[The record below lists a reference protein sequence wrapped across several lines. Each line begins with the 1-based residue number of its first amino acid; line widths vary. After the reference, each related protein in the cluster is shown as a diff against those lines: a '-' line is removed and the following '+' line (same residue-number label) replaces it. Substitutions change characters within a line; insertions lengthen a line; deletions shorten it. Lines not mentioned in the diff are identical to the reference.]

1 MIKLLKKNKEATMI
15 QYSQLKTLTT
25 LADEGSFSLAAKVLN
40 ITQPAVSLQIKAIEQ
55 NTGLKIFERIGG
67 TIVLTEDGQV
77 IYDHAMIILEQY
89 QNLND
94 FIETSKNMKSRSLK
108 MIVSTVPGDYILPA
122 YLSEFKKMYPDII
135 TKVQIEDSQK
145 VIHQVLNGAYD
156 FGIIGHKASHR
167 DIDSKFLWQEHL
179 KLIKGAH
186 TPFKYNSLKQT
197 LTLPLVLRERGS
209 GTREAITDFF
219 KDQGINLQESN
230 TMITLGSTQSI
241 INAVSEGLGISW
253 VSEHAIQDAL
263 KLNKIETADAPYDIE
278 RNFYLITRKKKK
290 ISPLSEN
297 FIQFI
302 EAIALK

>member
-1 MIKLLKKNKEATMI
+1 MI
-15 QYSQLKTLTT
+15 QYSQLKALTT

-55 NTGLKIFERIGG
+55 NTGLKIFKRVGG
-67 TIVLTEDGQV
+67 SVVLTEDGQG
-77 IYDHAMIILEQY
+77 IYDHAMIILMQY

-94 FIETSKNMKSRSLK
+94 FIATSKNIKSRSLK

-122 YLSEFKKMYPDII
+122 YLSEFKKIYPDIM
-135 TKVQIEDSQK
+135 TRVQIEDSQK
-145 VIHQVLNGAYD
+145 VIQQVLNGAYD

-167 DIDSKFLWQEHL
+167 EIDSKLLWQEPL
-179 KLIKGAH
+179 KLIKGVH
-186 TPFKYNSLKQT
+186 TTFEYKSLKQT

-209 GTREAITDFF
+209 GTREVIIQFF
-219 KDQGINLQESN
+219 KELGINLQESSA
-230 TMITLGSTQSI
+230 MITLGSTQSI

-263 KLNKIETADAPYDIE
+263 KLNKIEQADAPYDIE
-278 RNFYLITRKKKK
+278 RNFYLITRKKRAMN
-290 ISPLSEN
+290 PLSEH

-302 EAIALK
+302 EAVDLKSNLTSKT